1 LATAEVDPPAV
12 EREALSSV
20 RRKRVELGDRVLL
33 GRGPAPALHALRE
46 PRVSGD
52 RRLLEMSVGLCL
64 ALGGRRSR
72 SRSMSRQTL
81 AGSASHTSQDA
92 NVEIGHERGSGGTG
106 NATAAATAADKR
118 RSCTFTSRHPML
130 SAAAVLTIV

>member
-1 LATAEVDPPAV
+1 M
-12 EREALSSV
+12 

-33 GRGPAPALHALRE
+33 GRGAAPALHALRE

-64 ALGGRRSR
+64 TLGGRHSR

-81 AGSASHTSQDA
+81 ARSASHTSEDA
-92 NVEIGHERGSGGTG
+92 NVEISHERGPGGTG
-106 NATAAATAADKR
+106 NGTAAATAADKR
-118 RSCTFTSRHPML
+118 SSCTFTSRHPML
-130 SAAAVLTIV
+130 SAAAVLTIA